1 MFWRTFRLLF
11 SEEKQSLTIYSFQFL
26 KVWGQIASLP
36 KQKGYK
42 NRQQNL
48 PSSQKKKKT
57 PKIKQNNKFQSN
69 VRPSLWEQ
77 EGQEKQLIMVPGP
90 WITKKSPLS

>member
-48 PSSQKKKKT
+48 PSSQKKKKKN
-57 PKIKQNNKFQSN
+57 PKNK
-69 VRPSLWEQ
+69 
-77 EGQEKQLIMVPGP
+77 
-90 WITKKSPLS
+90 TK